1 MKSSAGSKWENV
13 SSISEL
19 PEKSNYSARFVQILG
34 QKDMGHRRLST
45 FIYTVPTVAAS
56 RPLPLTAKKRAGQRL
71 LGEVRHIFLLGYLQ
85 QCCLFSSSFYIPFIA
100 QRGLHLGAD
109 LTKIGAGLLRALQ
122 NRLHLRPLFL
132 SQVILRQ

>member
-19 PEKSNYSARFVQILG
+19 LEKSNYSARFVQILG

-56 RPLPLTAKKRAGQRL
+56 RPLPLTAKNEPDNAFWEKSGSFFCWAICSSAVFFRHHSTFRL
-71 LGEVRHIFLLGYLQ
+71 
-85 QCCLFSSSFYIPFIA
+85 
-100 QRGLHLGAD
+100 
-109 LTKIGAGLLRALQ
+109 
-122 NRLHLRPLFL
+122 
-132 SQVILRQ
+132 